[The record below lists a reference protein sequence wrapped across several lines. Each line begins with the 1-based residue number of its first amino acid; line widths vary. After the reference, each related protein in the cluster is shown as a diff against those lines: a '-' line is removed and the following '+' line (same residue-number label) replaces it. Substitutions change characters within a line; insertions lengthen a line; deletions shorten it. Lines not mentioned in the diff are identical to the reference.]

1 MKIVLKALH
10 LYNETDCSAKFYFM
24 TSRRV
29 FIKSASALSAA
40 VFVRGPLT
48 AFAATPLIGLQL
60 YTVRDAMAK
69 DPLGTLAQVAQ
80 IGYNSVENATYTGSE
95 KFYGMD
101 PATYKKALTDNG
113 LVSLSGHY
121 RLGEDMDHGAP
132 VNGTILHDWQKAVD
146 DASAVG
152 LKYMVCAYLSD
163 HERGTLDHYK
173 KLADIFNKAGETS
186 KKAGIQ
192 FCYHNHNF
200 EFVAQDAVFPYDIL
214 LDNSDQDLVK
224 MEVDLY
230 WVKKAGQ
237 DPLALFQKHP
247 GRFPLWHIKDMSKD
261 ADQTFAEVG
270 SGIIDF
276 KTIFQHKDQAG
287 MKYFFVEQDK
297 CPGSPFD
304 SISQSIKY
312 IKANLV

>member
-1 MKIVLKALH
+1 
-10 LYNETDCSAKFYFM
+10 M

-40 VFVRGPLT
+40 VFVKGPLT
-48 AFAATPLIGLQL
+48 AFASAPLIGLQL
-60 YTVRDAMAK
+60 YTVRDAMGK
-69 DPLGTLAQVAQ
+69 DPLGTLAQVAK
-80 IGYNSVENATYTGSE
+80 IGYNSVENATYTGNE

-101 PATYKKALTDNG
+101 AATYKKVLSENG
-113 LVSLSGHY
+113 LVATSGHY
-121 RLGEDMDHGAP
+121 RLGEEQEKGAD
-132 VNGTILHDWQKAVD
+132 VQGTILHDWQRAVD
-146 DASAVG
+146 DASAIG
-152 LKYMVCAYLSD
+152 LKYMVCAYLSTQ
-163 HERGTLDHYK
+163 ERGNLDHYR
-173 KLADIFNKAGETS
+173 KLADIFNTAGEAC

-200 EFVAQDAVFPYDIL
+200 EFETQEGIYPYNIL
-214 LDNSDQDLVK
+214 LDKTDKELVK

-237 DPLALFQKHP
+237 DPLALFQKYP
-247 GRFPLWHIKDMSKD
+247 GRFPLWHVKDMSKD
-261 ADQTFAEVG
+261 AGQSFAEVG

-276 KTIFQHKDQAG
+276 KTIFRHKNESG

-304 SISQSIKY
+304 SITSSIKY

>member
-1 MKIVLKALH
+1 M
-10 LYNETDCSAKFYFM
+10 
-24 TSRRV
+24 
-29 FIKSASALSAA
+29 SAA
-40 VFVRGPLT
+40 VFIKGPIN
-48 AFAATPLIGLQL
+48 AFAPKPLIGLQL
-60 YTVRDAMAK
+60 YTVRDFMQK

-101 PATYKKALTDNG
+101 AVTYKKVLINNG

-121 RLGEDMDHGAP
+121 RLGEEMDKGAI
-132 VNGTILHDWQKAVD
+132 VNGTILHDWQKAID

-163 HERGTLDHYK
+163 QERGTLDHYK
-173 KLADIFNKAGETS
+173 QLADIFNKAAEACNKS
-186 KKAGIQ
+186 GIQ

-200 EFVAQDAVFPYDIL
+200 EFEAQNGVFPYDIL
-214 LDNSDQDLVK
+214 LDRTDKDLVK
-224 MEVDLY
+224 MEMDLY
-230 WVKKAGQ
+230 WIKKAGQ
-237 DPLALFQKHP
+237 DPLAMFQKHP
-247 GRFPLWHIKDMSKD
+247 GRFPLWHVKDMSKE
-261 ADQTFAEVG
+261 ADQSFAEVG
-270 SGIIDF
+270 NGIIDF
-276 KTIFQHKDQAG
+276 KTIFKHKDEAG

-304 SISQSIKY
+304 SISQSIKF

>member
-1 MKIVLKALH
+1 
-10 LYNETDCSAKFYFM
+10 M

-40 VFVRGPLT
+40 VFVKGPVQ
-48 AFAATPLIGLQL
+48 AFAPAPLIGLQL
-60 YTVRDAMAK
+60 YTVRDAMGK
-69 DPLGTLAQVAQ
+69 DPIGTLQKVAQ
-80 IGYNSVENATYTGSE
+80 IGYNSVENATYTGTE

-101 PATYKKALTDNG
+101 VAAYKKVLSDNG
-113 LVSLSGHY
+113 LTATSGHY
-121 RLGEDMDHGAP
+121 RLGEETDHGAP
-132 VNGTILHDWQKAVD
+132 VIGTILHEWQRAVD
-146 DASAVG
+146 DAAALG

-163 HERGTLDHYK
+163 QERGTLDHYK
-173 KLADIFNKAGETS
+173 ELADIFNKAAEPVR
-186 KKAGIQ
+186 KAGMQ

-200 EFVAQDAVFPYDIL
+200 EFEAQGGVFPYDIL
-214 LDNSDQDLVK
+214 LDKTDKDLVK

-230 WVKKAGQ
+230 WIKKAGQ

-247 GRFPLWHIKDMSKD
+247 GRFPLWHVKDMSKE
-261 ADQTFAEVG
+261 ADQSFAAVG
-270 SGIIDF
+270 TGIIDF
-276 KTIFQHKDQAG
+276 KTIFQHKAEAG

-304 SISQSIKY
+304 SITTSIQF